1 MIEVMKTHD
10 GWMGK
15 EELGGQKINAD
26 LPARRKTPH
35 LTFRALGEGRGGVE
49 PFYVTTDGRIYYYGD
64 QDRGEFIKG
73 VI

>member
-1 MIEVMKTHD
+1 MTD
-10 GWMGK
+10 GWDK
-15 EELGGQKINAD
+15 EELVAKITNEIHQG
-26 LPARRKTPH
+26 RRRET
-35 LTFRALGEGRGGVE
+35 TSFNDVRALGRSVGGVE